1 LELSYSERD
10 KLFADD
16 SGKENKKAVV
26 AKVEE
31 AVPVVPVKF
40 DPNAKMDM
48 AALFSMRSGA

>member
-1 LELSYSERD
+1 LELSNSERD

-16 SGKENKKAVV
+16 SGKEKKKAVV
-26 AKVEE
+26 AKIEE
-31 AVPVVPVKF
+31 VVPVVPEKF